1 MKTKNLIGLDSEN
14 AQQVVNLL
22 NELLANYQIYYQNL
36 RGFHWNVRGNRFFVL
51 HAKFEELYNDAIE
64 KVDEIAERILT
75 LGGVPLHSYAAYT
88 KVATL
93 KAKENVTDGDA
104 CLRAVVEDVQ
114 VLLKQEREIL
124 SVAAEIGDDGTQDV
138 FSSFALL
145 CVTRY
150 TPVNTSKAAI
160 GLSQLNTSCPIR
172 IAIMEAMIGCKLLYI
187 LAVVGRIRFK
197 AIGTR
202 K

>member
-1 MKTKNLIGLDSEN
+1 MKTTNLIGLDSEKS
-14 AQQVVNLL
+14 QQVVNLL

-75 LGGVPLHSYAAYT
+75 LGGVPLHSYAAYA

-114 VLLKQEREIL
+114 VLLKQERELL
-124 SVAAEIGDDGTQDV
+124 SLAAESGDEGTQDV
-138 FSSFALL
+138 FSSY
-145 CVTRY
+145 V
-150 TPVNTSKAAI
+150 S
-160 GLSQLNTSCPIR
+160 GQ
-172 IAIMEAMIGCKLLYI
+172 EKLLWMLNAY
-187 LAVVGRIRFK
+187 LNEK
-197 AIGTR
+197 
-202 K
+202 

>member
-93 KAKENVTDGDA
+93 KAKENFTDGDA

-138 FSSFALL
+138 FSSY
-145 CVTRY
+145 V
-150 TPVNTSKAAI
+150 S
-160 GLSQLNTSCPIR
+160 SQ
-172 IAIMEAMIGCKLLYI
+172 EKLLWMLDAY
-187 LAVVGRIRFK
+187 LNQK
-197 AIGTR
+197 
-202 K
+202 

>member
-104 CLRAVVEDVQ
+104 CLRAVVEAYKIFGRNICALLLLNIRCFLISLFLRWIMLLMEILYHIL
-114 VLLKQEREIL
+114 LLKSIL
-124 SVAAEIGDDGTQDV
+124 
-138 FSSFALL
+138 L
-145 CVTRY
+145 
-150 TPVNTSKAAI
+150 
-160 GLSQLNTSCPIR
+160 
-172 IAIMEAMIGCKLLYI
+172 
-187 LAVVGRIRFK
+187 
-197 AIGTR
+197 
-202 K
+202 

>member
-1 MKTKNLIGLDSEN
+1 MKATNLIGLDSEKS
-14 AQQVVNLL
+14 QKVVNLL

-75 LGGVPLHSYAAYT
+75 LGGVPLHSYAAYA

-104 CLRAVVEDVQ
+104 CLTAVVDDIQ
-114 VLLKQEREIL
+114 VLLKQERAL
-124 SVAAEIGDDGTQDV
+124 LALAAEAGDEGTQDV
-138 FSSFALL
+138 FSSY
-145 CVTRY
+145 V
-150 TPVNTSKAAI
+150 S
-160 GLSQLNTSCPIR
+160 GQ
-172 IAIMEAMIGCKLLYI
+172 EKLLWMLNAY
-187 LAVVGRIRFK
+187 LNGR
-197 AIGTR
+197 
-202 K
+202 

>member
-88 KVATL
+88 KVANL
-93 KAKENVTDGDA
+93 KTKKKVTDGDA

-138 FSSFALL
+138 FSSY
-145 CVTRY
+145 V
-150 TPVNTSKAAI
+150 S
-160 GLSQLNTSCPIR
+160 SQ
-172 IAIMEAMIGCKLLYI
+172 EKLLWMLDAY
-187 LAVVGRIRFK
+187 LNQK
-197 AIGTR
+197 
-202 K
+202 

>member
-88 KVATL
+88 KEATL

-138 FSSFALL
+138 FSSY
-145 CVTRY
+145 V
-150 TPVNTSKAAI
+150 S
-160 GLSQLNTSCPIR
+160 SQ
-172 IAIMEAMIGCKLLYI
+172 EKLLWMLDAY
-187 LAVVGRIRFK
+187 LNQK
-197 AIGTR
+197 
-202 K
+202 

>member
-93 KAKENVTDGDA
+93 KAQENVTDGDA

-138 FSSFALL
+138 FSSY
-145 CVTRY
+145 V
-150 TPVNTSKAAI
+150 S
-160 GLSQLNTSCPIR
+160 SQ
-172 IAIMEAMIGCKLLYI
+172 EKLLWMLDAY
-187 LAVVGRIRFK
+187 LNQK
-197 AIGTR
+197 
-202 K
+202 

>member
-1 MKTKNLIGLDSEN
+1 MKTTNLIGLDSEKS
-14 AQQVVNLL
+14 QQVVNLL

-75 LGGVPLHSYAAYT
+75 LGGVPLHSYAAYA

-114 VLLKQEREIL
+114 VLLKQERELL
-124 SVAAEIGDDGTQDV
+124 SLAAESGDEGTQDV
-138 FSSFALL
+138 FSSY
-145 CVTRY
+145 V
-150 TPVNTSKAAI
+150 S
-160 GLSQLNTSCPIR
+160 GQ
-172 IAIMEAMIGCKLLYI
+172 EKLLWMLNAY
-187 LAVVGRIRFK
+187 LN
-197 AIGTR
+197 
-202 K
+202 

>member
-1 MKTKNLIGLDSEN
+1 MKTTNLIGLDSEKS
-14 AQQVVNLL
+14 QQVVNLL

-75 LGGVPLHSYAAYT
+75 LGGVPLHSYAAYA

-114 VLLKQEREIL
+114 VLLKQERELL
-124 SVAAEIGDDGTQDV
+124 SLAAESGDEGTQDV
-138 FSSFALL
+138 FSSY
-145 CVTRY
+145 V
-150 TPVNTSKAAI
+150 S
-160 GLSQLNTSCPIR
+160 GQ
-172 IAIMEAMIGCKLLYI
+172 EKLLWMLNAY
-187 LAVVGRIRFK
+187 LDRG
-197 AIGTR
+197 
-202 K
+202 

>member
-14 AQQVVNLL
+14 AQQVENLL

-93 KAKENVTDGDA
+93 KAKENVTAGDA

-138 FSSFALL
+138 FSSY
-145 CVTRY
+145 V
-150 TPVNTSKAAI
+150 S
-160 GLSQLNTSCPIR
+160 SQ
-172 IAIMEAMIGCKLLYI
+172 EKLLWMLDAY
-187 LAVVGRIRFK
+187 LNQK
-197 AIGTR
+197 
-202 K
+202 

>member
-1 MKTKNLIGLDSEN
+1 MKTTNLIGLDSEKS
-14 AQQVVNLL
+14 QQVVNLL

-75 LGGVPLHSYAAYT
+75 LGGVPLHSYAAYA

-93 KAKENVTDGDA
+93 EAKENVTDGDA

-114 VLLKQEREIL
+114 VLLKQERELL
-124 SVAAEIGDDGTQDV
+124 SLAAESGDEGTQDV
-138 FSSFALL
+138 FSSY
-145 CVTRY
+145 V
-150 TPVNTSKAAI
+150 S
-160 GLSQLNTSCPIR
+160 GQ
-172 IAIMEAMIGCKLLYI
+172 EKLLWMLNAY
-187 LAVVGRIRFK
+187 LN
-197 AIGTR
+197 
-202 K
+202 

>member
-1 MKTKNLIGLDSEN
+1 MKTTNLIGLDSEKS
-14 AQQVVNLL
+14 QQVVNLL

-75 LGGVPLHSYAAYT
+75 LGGVPLHSYAAYA

-114 VLLKQEREIL
+114 VLLRQERELL
-124 SVAAEIGDDGTQDV
+124 SLAAESGDEGTQDV
-138 FSSFALL
+138 FSSY
-145 CVTRY
+145 V
-150 TPVNTSKAAI
+150 S
-160 GLSQLNTSCPIR
+160 GQ
-172 IAIMEAMIGCKLLYI
+172 EKLLWMLNAY
-187 LAVVGRIRFK
+187 LNER
-197 AIGTR
+197 
-202 K
+202 

>member
-93 KAKENVTDGDA
+93 KAKENVTHGDA

-138 FSSFALL
+138 FSSY
-145 CVTRY
+145 V
-150 TPVNTSKAAI
+150 S
-160 GLSQLNTSCPIR
+160 SQ
-172 IAIMEAMIGCKLLYI
+172 EKLLWMLDAY
-187 LAVVGRIRFK
+187 LNQK
-197 AIGTR
+197 
-202 K
+202 